1 MLHAFYG
8 RQPRPRSKATPL
20 HIRWVEQWRYLPAAA
35 GNKSA
40 STMLRWAPVY
50 VPTSCARE
58 KVDDCKVHVS
68 YHGCTPRP
76 LSSSMSGWYQRL
88 LWLRNIQINEY
99 AEANDI
105 VVMYPQAA
113 GSDDVGEGCF
123 NWASYEDGA
132 HPRRT
137 PHSVSVVYSLRGLD
151 RACLSLR
158 LSGPRAWR
166 ADPLFDTR
174 LGVQLNTVINM
185 LNDLRGAL
193 NHSYSGEVTQVGEYA
208 VPPFE

>member
-20 HIRWVEQWRYLPAAA
+20 HVEWIEQWRYLPAAA

-50 VPTSCARE
+50 VPTGCARE

-132 HPRRT
+132 HPHRT

-158 LSGPRAWR
+158 LSGP
-166 ADPLFDTR
+166 
-174 LGVQLNTVINM
+174 GVA
-185 LNDLRGAL
+185 RRSAL
-193 NHSYSGEVTQVGEYA
+193 
-208 VPPFE
+208 